1 MSENRKFT
9 ARDTALE
16 VLMQI
21 ERANAWSDS
30 SLKRTIAKNGLEGRE
45 AALATRLAYGVVQNR
60 TLLDYYITCYCVQK
74 AHRLEPVI
82 RNILR
87 IGGYQILFMDK
98 IPHRAAVNEAVEM
111 CRRNGRPR
119 AAGMVNAVLRKFVAN
134 WMNMPPIPQGST
146 AEYLSVRYSHPR
158 WLVERLLELL
168 PAEEAEQFLQGDN
181 DIVPTTIQTNLL
193 KTDDESLLQELR
205 QAGVD
210 IERHGW
216 LPHCFTVS
224 GTGSL
229 ERLPA
234 FAEGRFMVQD
244 AAAHLVTV
252 VAGPQK
258 GDRVQD
264 VCAAPGGKSF
274 AAAIA
279 MEGEGQILSCDIHP
293 HKLKLIDSGAKRLGI
308 SCLRT
313 MLADARE
320 HHAAWDRAADV
331 VIADVPCS
339 GLGIIRKKPDIRYKN
354 PEELAQL
361 AETAGVQVV
370 GRELQ
375 RRRAVDKTTY
385 IGTGKADDLSLLC
398 SALEADIVI
407 FDDELSAIQM
417 RNLEDV
423 LGVPIIDRTMLILD
437 IFASRAES
445 REGKLQVE
453 LAQLQYRL
461 PRLLGMGR
469 ALSRQGGSGVGMR
482 GPGEKKLEIDRR
494 RIRRR
499 IFELQQELDEIEK
512 QRALRRVK
520 RGKNAVPV
528 VALVGYTNAGK
539 STLLNA
545 LSGANV
551 LAEDQLF
558 ATLDPVVR
566 RITLPNG
573 TECLL
578 SDTVGFINKLPHDLV
593 QAFRSTL
600 EEVRDA
606 DLLLHV
612 IDSSS
617 PYYDVQ
623 MRVVEE
629 VVSSLGAADTP
640 CIQVF
645 NKIDKNTENTLR
657 PDACRISAMTGAGVS
672 ELLEDIETQLSH
684 SRVRVELAV
693 PYDRYETMQQLR
705 AFGTILSESHE
716 ADGTHVTVLLDE
728 GLLWKVKKGLER

>member
-45 AALATRLAYGVVQNR
+45 AALATRLAYGVEQNR

-193 KTDDESLLQELR
+193 KTDDASLLQELR

-252 VAGPQK
+252 VAGPRK

-361 AETAGVQVV
+361 
-370 GRELQ
+370 
-375 RRRAVDKTTY
+375 
-385 IGTGKADDLSLLC
+385 
-398 SALEADIVI
+398 
-407 FDDELSAIQM
+407 
-417 RNLEDV
+417 
-423 LGVPIIDRTMLILD
+423 PIIQREILENVCRYVRSGGVLVYSTCTILPEENEQVTEAFLQAHPEFERTA
-437 IFASRAES
+437 F
-445 REGKLQVE
+445 
-453 LAQLQYRL
+453 
-461 PRLLGMGR
+461 
-469 ALSRQGGSGVGMR
+469 
-482 GPGEKKLEIDRR
+482 
-494 RIRRR
+494 
-499 IFELQQELDEIEK
+499 
-512 QRALRRVK
+512 
-520 RGKNAVPV
+520 
-528 VALVGYTNAGK
+528 
-539 STLLNA
+539 
-545 LSGANV
+545 
-551 LAEDQLF
+551 
-558 ATLDPVVR
+558 
-566 RITLPNG
+566 TLPLPIGSCDGQLTLWPQRHG
-573 TECLL
+573 T
-578 SDTVGFINKLPHDLV
+578 DGFYIC
-593 QAFRSTL
+593 R
-600 EEVRDA
+600 
-606 DLLLHV
+606 
-612 IDSSS
+612 
-617 PYYDVQ
+617 
-623 MRVVEE
+623 MRRK
-629 VVSSLGAADTP
+629 D
-640 CIQVF
+640 
-645 NKIDKNTENTLR
+645 
-657 PDACRISAMTGAGVS
+657 
-672 ELLEDIETQLSH
+672 
-684 SRVRVELAV
+684 
-693 PYDRYETMQQLR
+693 
-705 AFGTILSESHE
+705 
-716 ADGTHVTVLLDE
+716 
-728 GLLWKVKKGLER
+728 

>member
-98 IPHRAAVNEAVEM
+98 IPHRAAV
-111 CRRNGRPR
+111 
-119 AAGMVNAVLRKFVAN
+119 
-134 WMNMPPIPQGST
+134 MNMLPIPQGST

-361 AETAGVQVV
+361 
-370 GRELQ
+370 
-375 RRRAVDKTTY
+375 
-385 IGTGKADDLSLLC
+385 
-398 SALEADIVI
+398 
-407 FDDELSAIQM
+407 
-417 RNLEDV
+417 
-423 LGVPIIDRTMLILD
+423 PIIQRGILENVCRYVRSGGVLVYSTCTILPEENEQVTEAFLQAHPEFERTA
-437 IFASRAES
+437 F
-445 REGKLQVE
+445 
-453 LAQLQYRL
+453 
-461 PRLLGMGR
+461 
-469 ALSRQGGSGVGMR
+469 
-482 GPGEKKLEIDRR
+482 
-494 RIRRR
+494 
-499 IFELQQELDEIEK
+499 
-512 QRALRRVK
+512 
-520 RGKNAVPV
+520 
-528 VALVGYTNAGK
+528 
-539 STLLNA
+539 
-545 LSGANV
+545 
-551 LAEDQLF
+551 
-558 ATLDPVVR
+558 
-566 RITLPNG
+566 TLPLPIGSCDGQLTLWPQRHG
-573 TECLL
+573 T
-578 SDTVGFINKLPHDLV
+578 DGFYIC
-593 QAFRSTL
+593 R
-600 EEVRDA
+600 
-606 DLLLHV
+606 
-612 IDSSS
+612 
-617 PYYDVQ
+617 
-623 MRVVEE
+623 MRRK
-629 VVSSLGAADTP
+629 D
-640 CIQVF
+640 
-645 NKIDKNTENTLR
+645 
-657 PDACRISAMTGAGVS
+657 
-672 ELLEDIETQLSH
+672 
-684 SRVRVELAV
+684 
-693 PYDRYETMQQLR
+693 
-705 AFGTILSESHE
+705 
-716 ADGTHVTVLLDE
+716 
-728 GLLWKVKKGLER
+728 